1 MEAEK
6 IAELARIAHEKREYF
21 NMLGL
26 VNTKTDY
33 KERQEQSVEY
43 EIARAA
49 MLEADNNLRKA
60 QGL

>member
-43 EIARAA
+43 EIARGVN
-49 MLEADNNLRKA
+49 DGR
-60 QGL
+60 